1 MDMNTFPVSYTFASR
16 YGHNRAITRIGS
28 HRYIVEG
35 ETHYMRGGADN
46 AGNPFVDFEGGPFVV
61 CGESLE
67 YCVGEFPCIPHGEVI
82 KRVKSLAPAAAASEM
97 GYTDSALAK
106 AFEKPHYAYVLVE
119 TL

>member
-1 MDMNTFPVSYTFASR
+1 MNSFAPSYTFTSR
-16 YGHNRAITRIGS
+16 YGQIRSITCVDA

-46 AGNPFVDFEGGPFVV
+46 DGNPFVDFEGGPFVV

-82 KRVKSLAPAAAASEM
+82 KRVKSLTPAAAASEM
-97 GYTDSALAK
+97 GYTDSAVAK
-106 AFEKPHYAYVLVE
+106 TFEKPHYAYVLVE